1 VQLKR
6 RKKSIEK
13 IHLATD
19 SLEEKVLAFE
29 QMQFELDTQR
39 ALLTRLENELKTAI
53 MAQLDSYK
61 AAA

>member
-1 VQLKR
+1 M
-6 RKKSIEK
+6 
-13 IHLATD
+13 
-19 SLEEKVLAFE
+19 LAFE

-39 ALLTRLENELKTAI
+39 ATLTRLENELKTAI